1 MARIYSFFFIGIC
14 LILTACI
21 RDNIAYGE
29 AGIAPGDTLPEFHV
43 ELDDGSELSTSG
55 LRGKVSVLVFFHTG
69 CPDCQQELPVIQALY
84 ERYRGDPSVGIYCI
98 SREESAGEIE
108 RYWEAHGL
116 TLPYSAQE
124 NRSVYNLFS
133 EQGIPRVY
141 VSGADLQVYSVYSD
155 NPIAGLE
162 ELIEDVENMKR
173 RFPQIH
179 ADRIIL

>member
-1 MARIYSFFFIGIC
+1 MARIYSSFFIGIC

-21 RDNIAYGE
+21 RDNVAYGE

-43 ELDDGSELSTSG
+43 ELNDGSELSTSD

-84 ERYRGDPSVGIYCI
+84 ERYRGNPSVGIYCI

-124 NRSVYNLFS
+124 DRSVYNLFS

-141 VSGADLQVYSVYSD
+141 VSGADLLVYSVYSD
-155 NPIAGLE
+155 NPIAGLTQ
-162 ELIEDVENMKR
+162 LIEDIENMKR
-173 RFPQIH
+173 RFPQIQ

>member
-21 RDNIAYGE
+21 RDNVAYGE
-29 AGIAPGDTLPEFHV
+29 AGIAPGDTLPEFHI
-43 ELDDGSELSTSG
+43 ELDDGSKLSTSD

-69 CPDCQQELPVIQALY
+69 CPDCQRELPVIQALY
-84 ERYRGDPSVGIYCI
+84 NKYQGNPSVTIYCI
-98 SREESAGEIE
+98 SREEAARDIE
-108 RYWEAHGL
+108 AYWDTHGL

-124 NRSVYNLFS
+124 DRSVYNLFS

-141 VSGADLQVYSVYSD
+141 VSGADLRVYSTYTD

-162 ELIEDVENMKR
+162 ELIEDVERMKNES
-173 RFPQIH
+173 
-179 ADRIIL
+179 ATEIIK